1 MKQDFIAMQLLPDE
15 MQLLLQRIQEQ
26 IKIYHNK
33 LLTDQK
39 FSSQEVY
46 DQKLK
51 ALEDNL
57 IDANDLI
64 NDNILKIFQTINETE
79 VLTRGFTQLSFLER
93 RFANIAQKLVVPTK
107 ILLLENP
114 FQLLEQEDKK
124 KLAT

>member
-93 RFANIAQKLVVPTK
+93 KFANIAQKLVVPTK

-124 KLAT
+124 KLAM

>member
-51 ALEDNL
+51 ALEDSL

-124 KLAT
+124 KLAM

>member
-51 ALEDNL
+51 TLEDSL

-124 KLAT
+124 KLAM

>member
-124 KLAT
+124 KLAM

>member
-51 ALEDNL
+51 TLEDSL